1 MTNALDRLSEAEL
14 DRSQST
20 SQESGFGALST
31 QKGLLPLKAMEV
43 RAKIDGLVVR
53 TSVRQTF
60 VNTTGE
66 PLEATY
72 IFPLPDRAAVV
83 SFRME
88 VAGRIVEGVLKERG
102 EARRDYDDAIRRGQR
117 AAIAE
122 EERPNV
128 FTMRAGNILP
138 GETATVQLAVA
149 GPLAARD
156 GEVEFR
162 FPLVVAPRYIPGVP
176 LDGAPAGDGVM
187 PDTSDVPDASR
198 ITPPVL
204 LPGFP
209 NPVRL
214 SFEVELNPAGLPV
227 SDIRSSLHAVDVSP
241 VASNVHTIRLEAG
254 ERLNRD
260 FILRFRIADSALRTS
275 LLLEPDSGS
284 SGTPG
289 EEGTFLLTI
298 VPPASSS
305 HAVRPRDLVFIL
317 DRSGSMKGWKM
328 AAARRS
334 IERMVET
341 LGDSDRFNVYA
352 FDDRTETP
360 AGFDEEALLPATE
373 ANRAGAA
380 RFLSKIA
387 SRGGTEL
394 AAPLLSALRTL
405 GGSRKANNR
414 ERILVLVTDGQVGNE
429 DQILREASGGL
440 RDVRVFALGIDRA
453 VNEGFLRRLAS
464 AGGGGFELVES
475 EERLNECMDRIHRLI
490 AAPVLTGISLS
501 ASGFKTIEEEVS
513 PARIPALFEGVPL
526 LVHGRYRGSAG
537 GSITITG
544 KDASGHGWTE
554 TVDSA
559 AGTSGAATP
568 IWARARIRDLEDRY
582 ASTIS
587 QPEREQI
594 EKRIVSTSLRF
605 SVLSRFTAYVAV
617 DRSEAAN
624 RDGTMHRILQ
634 PVEAPEGWDMLRA
647 PGVRYGCP
655 PASGSSPMPR
665 SPITLA
671 DSSMDALE
679 RDESGMRLYLEPA
692 PLVLPTWDS
701 FATGLGF
708 DHAEHRVALR
718 RFIAWLQG
726 YLKDLKRGGAAAK
739 LQLFQEIL
747 KEARDLE
754 KRQSIQKQD
763 LEDLVPKLMRAVR
776 TPYSAGRVPALKRG
790 AFWK

>member
-1 MTNALDRLSEAEL
+1 MTKALDRLTEAEINGSAHM
-14 DRSQST
+14 SQD
-20 SQESGFGALST
+20 SGFGALRT
-31 QKGLLPLKAMEV
+31 EKGPLPLKAMDV
-43 RAKIDGLVVR
+43 RAKIDGLIVR
-53 TSVRQTF
+53 TDVRQTF
-60 VNTTGE
+60 VNTNGE

-83 SFRME
+83 SFRLE
-88 VAGRIVEGVLKERG
+88 VAGRIVEGVLKERE
-102 EARRDYDDAIRRGQR
+102 EARREYDEAIQRGHR

-128 FTMRAGNILP
+128 FTMRVGNILP
-138 GETATVQLAVA
+138 GEIATVQLALA

-156 GEVEFR
+156 GEAEFR

-187 PDTSDVPDASR
+187 PDTDAVPDGSR

-209 NPVRL
+209 NPVHL

-227 SDIRSSLHAVDVSP
+227 SDIRSSLHAVIVSP
-241 VASNVHTIRLEAG
+241 VDSNVHSIRLEAG

-275 LLLEPDSGS
+275 LLLEPDSNS
-284 SGTPG
+284 SGKSG
-289 EEGTFLLTI
+289 EEGAFLLTI

-305 HAVRPRDLVFIL
+305 RAVRPRDLVFIL
-317 DRSGSMKGWKM
+317 DRSGSMEGWKM
-328 AAARRS
+328 AAARRA

-352 FDDRTETP
+352 FDNLMETP
-360 AGFDEEALLPATE
+360 AGFDEEALLPGTA
-373 ANRAGAA
+373 ANRAAAA
-380 RFLSKIA
+380 RFLSRIDA
-387 SRGGTEL
+387 RGGTGL
-394 AAPLLSALRTL
+394 AGPLLSALETL
-405 GGSRKANNR
+405 EENRKANDR

-429 DQILREASGGL
+429 DQILREASNGL
-440 RDVRVFALGIDRA
+440 RDVRVYALGIDRA

-475 EERLNECMDRIHRLI
+475 EERLSECMDRIHLLI

-501 ASGFKTIEEEVS
+501 ASGFETIEEEVS

-526 LVHGRYRGSAG
+526 LVHGRFRGSARG
-537 GSITITG
+537 MITITG
-544 KDASGHGWTE
+544 KDASGRGWTE
-554 TVDSA
+554 RVRSA

-582 ASTIS
+582 ASTI
-587 QPEREQI
+587 PHHERQQI
-594 EKRIVSTSLRF
+594 EKTIVTTSLRF

-634 PVEAPEGWDMLRA
+634 PVEAPEGWDMLA
-647 PGVRYGCP
+647 DTGAFHAYS
-655 PASGSSPMPR
+655 PASASSPMPTDGTVFR
-665 SPITLA
+665 AAPMGA
-671 DSSMDALE
+671 FE
-679 RDESGMRLYLEPA
+679 RDESGVRRSLHRVADVQSPWKSIAAMLWHGRGSP
-692 PLVLPTWDS
+692 
-701 FATGLGF
+701 
-708 DHAEHRVALR
+708 RVALR
-718 RFIAWLQG
+718 RFIRCLERLLEEMRLWEI
-726 YLKDLKRGGAAAK
+726 AAAQIQRIEE
-739 LQLFQEIL
+739 LLTES
-747 KEARDLE
+747 RDLE
-754 KRQSIQKQD
+754 KRRSIKKKEV
-763 LEDLVPKLMRAVR
+763 EDLRQKLERTLGIHSSTGSIPAVE
-776 TPYSAGRVPALKRG
+776 
-790 AFWK
+790 